1 MAYQASPRK
10 KSKRAFGKVRK
21 EERFRKMVHSG
32 KTTMKALTLERQPSS
47 TRRRSIQTMGRLLV
61 WMQLDALRRYKRDP
75 DRPLSVASYHECSH
89 VRSNECKVIR
99 STFSAIQPSPGTVP
113 ESLIASLLHRFAS
126 NEGYRLYDDVIPFFR
141 RLHDWRTTTE
151 AASAAK
157 LDPSRVQV
165 GVISNSDDR
174 VTSILA
180 SLGLRVNTQRWGSAT
195 AGESKGTLDIDWM
208 AMSHDVGFEKP
219 DRRIFEAAKKL
230 SAFAS
235 ESDGLYLHVGDNVE
249 EDYRGALKAGWRS
262 ILLDR
267 DVQHSGHVLKP
278 ERIQDLSSLMQTLQN
293 LTEPE
298 LV

>member
-47 TRRRSIQTMGRLLV
+47 TRRRSIQTMGRLL
-61 WMQLDALRRYKRDP
+61 
-75 DRPLSVASYHECSH
+75 
-89 VRSNECKVIR
+89 VIR